1 MDLSKIGKFI
11 YKLRTEKGLS
21 QASLAE
27 MIPITRQAV
36 SRWELGKSLPDSQT
50 LVILSKIF
58 NVSINEIL
66 AGERN
71 NEQSK
76 KNVTLNLV
84 DEINAKKKKIKMIS
98 VISIITVLSILFLF
112 LCYYFINSYNSI
124 KVYKI
129 RGENNNFYTYN
140 GIMISTKQ
148 KTYIRIG
155 ELVSENEK
163 SEIEKLKL
171 YFIDKN
177 KEEQVL
183 YEDSKTDI
191 LITSDNG
198 YLEKLTKEELD
209 YLINNLYLEI
219 NYSDKTDKIKL
230 DLEKD
235 FANIIHFNKKYKLES
250 ESDSN
255 NSSNPLIYDI
265 IKDKMKEKG
274 IKENNSYK
282 FLIKDNDILVR
293 IELINQQLLV
303 DVEKDNCKELWRGY
317 FYNDFSITYEKNN
330 NTGENIRE
338 SFIIS
343 NENELESKKQI
354 IYQNF
359 IKYINTYLL
368 NS

>member
-98 VISIITVLSILFLF
+98 VISIITVISILFLF

-148 KTYIRIG
+148 KTYIRVG

-163 SEIEKLKL
+163 SDIEKLKL

-219 NYSDKTDKIKL
+219 YYSDKTDKIKL

-235 FANIIHFNKKYKLES
+235 FANSFHFNKKYKLES

-255 NSSNPLIYDI
+255 DSSNLLIYDI

-274 IKENNSYK
+274 TETKDGLIFITNDEDKVIK
-282 FLIKDNDILVR
+282 
-293 IELINQQLLV
+293 IELINNQLLL
-303 DVEKDNCKELWRGY
+303 EIKSSTNRISWRGY
-317 FYNDFSITYEKNN
+317 FNN
-330 NTGENIRE
+330 NFSVRYEEGKDTQIKRTTFIATNYKSLSKEN
-338 SFIIS
+338 
-343 NENELESKKQI
+343 KI
-354 IYQNF
+354 IYDNF
-359 IKYINTYLL
+359 IKNINKYLL